1 MSLRCWP
8 GARYNIRDV
17 SSRKRIYKS
26 SIIQLN
32 DTWMYLLYVTNT
44 FRDTIH
50 TKQHI
55 IQWLGL
61 LLAPERR
68 YLCSDCIDWSGH
80 CISSVLEDFALWQK
94 FRIKWENI
102 FKTYKIKQYLYFVSF
117 QIFQSWIKKQPQWK
131 FRIF

>member
-1 MSLRCWP
+1 MLLWP
-8 GARYNIRDV
+8 NGPSTSFNWFSKVDNTVLIYILLMYPYVCIR
-17 SSRKRIYKS
+17 RRIYKS

-61 LLAPERR
+61 LLAPEIR

-94 FRIKWENI
+94 FRQHE
-102 FKTYKIKQYLYFVSF
+102 
-117 QIFQSWIKKQPQWK
+117 KKK
-131 FRIF
+131 KKHEKRFLDLKN